1 MTNYLHYKG
10 IEIAYTVHRKKS
22 GAKNVVFLHGFL
34 ERKEI
39 WTDYQTVLAQNYNVI
54 AIDLLGHGETGCLG
68 YIHTMN
74 EMANMV
80 FAVLKHEKFRKSFIV
95 GHSMGG
101 YVALAF
107 GELFPDNTSG
117 ICLFNSTAKDDSE
130 TKKEDRL
137 RAIKVVKKNHE
148 LFIKEAIP
156 NLFANKTNPELQE
169 DIQKTVQLALST
181 PKQGIIAALEGMRVR
196 DNKEIILKFAPYP
209 VHFIIGKLDKIVP
222 YDTLL
227 EQTELNPDSKYY
239 LSEKGG
245 HLCFLED
252 AENSLKALQNFIK

>member
-10 IEIAYTVHRKKS
+10 IEIVYTVHRKKS
-22 GAKNVVFLHGFL
+22 GAKNVVLLHGFL

-39 WTDYQTVLAQNYNVI
+39 WDNYTQELIHHFNVI
-54 AIDLLGHGETGCLG
+54 SIDLLGHGETPCLG

-74 EMANMV
+74 DMANMV
-80 FAVLKHEKFRKSFIV
+80 YAVLKHEKFRKSFLV

-101 YVALAF
+101 YVSLAF
-107 GELFPDNTSG
+107 GEMFPDNTSG
-117 ICLFNSTAKDDSE
+117 ICLFNSTAKEDSE
-130 TKKEDRL
+130 IKKEDRL

-156 NLFANKTNPELQE
+156 NLFADKNAPEFQTS
-169 DIQKTVQLALST
+169 IQQTVQLALST

-209 VHFIIGKLDKIVP
+209 IHFIIGKLDKIVP
-222 YDTLL
+222 YESVL
-227 EQTELNPDSKYY
+227 EQAQLNPNSKYY
-239 LSEKGG
+239 LSENGG

-252 AENSLKALQNFIK
+252 AQNALNALIEFVK

>member
-1 MTNYLHYKG
+1 MIKEK
-10 IEIAYTVHRKKS
+10 II
-22 GAKNVVFLHGFL
+22 L

-117 ICLFNSTAKDDSE
+117 ICLFNSTAKDYSE

-148 LFIKEAIP
+148 LPRAFLQRFSKIKNKKIKLSSLAGMLLLIEVLENENLLHILNSYAVKSKGKPFFENQKLFHAIM
-156 NLFANKTNPELQE
+156 
-169 DIQKTVQLALST
+169 V
-181 PKQGIIAALEGMRVR
+181 
-196 DNKEIILKFAPYP
+196 
-209 VHFIIGKLDKIVP
+209 KLV
-222 YDTLL
+222 DT
-227 EQTELNPDSKYY
+227 Q
-239 LSEKGG
+239 
-245 HLCFLED
+245 
-252 AENSLKALQNFIK
+252 A